1 MDVLYNENG
10 QDLVIKLRGEL
21 DHHFATEAKGKIDE
35 KLNCGQIKNLTFDM
49 ESLDFIDSSAIGFI
63 IGRYKIIKKNDGKL
77 EIINASH
84 KIRRILDMSGVGK
97 IINIK

>member
-1 MDVLYNENG
+1 MNVLYNENG
-10 QDLVIKLRGEL
+10 QDLVIKLAGEL
-21 DHHFATEAKGKIDE
+21 DHHFATEAKSKIDE
-35 KLNCGQIKNLTFDM
+35 KLNGGQIKNLTFDM
-49 ESLDFIDSSAIGFI
+49 EKIDFIDSSAIGFI

-84 KIRRILDMSGVGK
+84 KIRKILDMSGVGK

>member
-1 MDVLYNENG
+1 VDILCSENG
-10 QDLVIKLRGEL
+10 QDLIVKLKGEL
-21 DHHFATEAKGKIDE
+21 DHHFTTEFKGKIDE
-35 KLNCGQIKNLTFDM
+35 KLNGGQIKNLTFDM
-49 ESLDFIDSSAIGFI
+49 EKIDFVDSSAIGFI
-63 IGRYKIIKKNDGKL
+63 IGRYKIVKKNNGKL